1 MLSYHHPYDQPG
13 FYVEPHHHPYDFLL
27 NLKRKARIIIYRKE
41 ANQS

>member
-13 FYVEPHHHPYDFLL
+13 FYVEPHFLL